1 MTEEIVPSARPPPE
15 PAPNIDARHV
25 VTEHIP
31 PDPAPEYL
39 VEDVNE
45 EEEINEMSQ
54 ELKETETEEN
64 IDYQAAK
71 LWAAGAINNEIASTF
86 NDVAPQGSVLDERMH
101 MLEHIVQSYMD
112 SERNTSDDTHLWAEI
127 ESAQDME
134 VYRGVV
140 TATADMPQ
148 VHGLDSDKVIMKS
161 VASNDEGMPDT
172 GANINVTN
180 KMANLVQVVSIEPFN
195 LHLAEEKDESNTA
208 KCTHKGLYPLTDDR
222 SGNITYTP
230 MYFNAA
236 VTGTIISPAFILR
249 HSDIFTT
256 CMQTLHKDDR
266 PGKLRFESESGMHSL
281 RIALVKRNDLYYIP
295 TTPYQVCSDFP
306 SVMTTKYSAEDDGEV
321 APVINKTS
329 HTNPVTHQQQV
340 ESELWSARLGQCSE
354 NQLDLITD
362 GADGLPRKFHY
373 HPFRYIDYKE
383 EARVKKQPSK
393 KKATRI
399 SEAGKSFF
407 MDFAFLRAS
416 SKDYTKTKVKQDRIV
431 KSYDGYNSHL
441 VVVDEAT
448 SYVWVFLLKSKEPPI
463 ETVLEFLKIHGN
475 KDGGIVRTDQGGE
488 LARSDEF
495 KTKLLKERHYVVER
509 TGADSPS
516 QNGGAETMNGILGV
530 ITRTLLYGA
539 DLPAQYWSSALIH
552 AVYLY
557 NRRVH
562 SRTGITPF
570 EGWFG
575 VKPNLKYLRVFGARV
590 CVKKTGHRPAKLDK
604 HSFSGVF
611 LGYSATDQNIVYLE
625 LNTGRV
631 LTSHHATFD
640 EAWYLFS
647 KRPPAAQLL
656 YDLGRMPEQ
665 EELTNDMIRSNAAPA
680 PHPPMNWVDQKEKS
694 LHDVGVAMNTPL
706 PFHWEQA
713 PNQSIG
719 AAAASVDGGCYEG
732 TVLDPSNY
740 SAIFSKY
747 NISKRDIAQVYMSHD
762 PYADE
767 FTRTIDLRRHTHTSH
782 GAAGL
787 AFVPNPKDKRLTLH
801 HIKPGTCA
809 AMIPRWRSECRGAW
823 LKAING
829 KTVETV
835 QDVNDAFE
843 ALLAEKAKTCEIT
856 LAHPEIKHGLTEDG
870 IPQVN
875 LDQLN
880 PRRSLTGPAILP
892 PIIKQATPAPL
903 YDREGEVYIDGLP
916 EVNKLTRGKLMK
928 EDDWPEWKLS
938 EWTQLDQYD
947 KQGMFGDV
955 VKKYDIIKQAREEFG
970 ETERG
975 NLPTGI
981 FRLVWTYAKKL
992 AGDVKVR
999 RKSRAAIDGSPRAGQ
1014 AEIIGPTFANCADQ
1028 TASRLFYAI
1037 SAAENLLLYGGDV
1050 SNAFAEAP
1058 GPEKHFFI
1066 QPDKAFKEWWT
1077 EHKKRPPLKD
1087 DEVITGLRAFQGH
1100 PEAAR
1105 AWDKHS
1111 DKILRQI
1118 GFTPTVHEPCL
1129 YSGVVDGERVLFLR
1143 QVDDFAIAASHESI
1157 ANKILDKIDDF
1168 LTFPIK
1174 RLGLLKLFNGVDIEQ
1189 TSEYIK
1195 ISVESYLNKI
1205 MEKHLQE
1212 WMNAPDEYPLA
1223 QHGPTPLPTKKRFL
1237 EGFLA
1242 AEGERSTD
1250 GTPDMKYQRQMEAKL
1265 KISYRSAIGEIIW
1278 AMTTCR
1284 PDVSHAAVKCSQ
1296 FSSCPHKL
1304 HYHGVRHILKY
1315 LYQTKDDGITFW
1327 RSTPREDLPN
1337 KARPPI
1343 STPLNELF
1351 HQKRREFAPTEL
1363 NAQADSDW
1371 ATCPRTRRSFTGVV
1385 VRMAGGT
1392 ISWKTRLQE
1401 VVAQSSAEAELMAAN
1416 DAGKMILYIRSILWD
1431 LGIPQMAAT
1440 VIGEDNDAC
1449 TAIGNAQKTSPR
1461 TRHMDIRYRAL
1472 SDWIER
1478 DLLILERV
1486 DTSVNTSDH
1495 LTKLLG
1501 RVLFHRHNDYLMGH
1515 VPPKYTTAFYELFHP
1530 KLTTNVETSTNSYTL
1545 ETSPTN
1551 STDIGDKVVKSLTA
1565 KWDLL
1570 CHLVED
1576 SDAIG
1581 TIQYQ
1586 TSDIELW
1593 GGGSITVRR

>member
-1 MTEEIVPSARPPPE
+1 
-15 PAPNIDARHV
+15 
-25 VTEHIP
+25 
-31 PDPAPEYL
+31 
-39 VEDVNE
+39 
-45 EEEINEMSQ
+45 
-54 ELKETETEEN
+54 
-64 IDYQAAK
+64 
-71 LWAAGAINNEIASTF
+71 
-86 NDVAPQGSVLDERMH
+86 
-101 MLEHIVQSYMD
+101 
-112 SERNTSDDTHLWAEI
+112 
-127 ESAQDME
+127 
-134 VYRGVV
+134 
-140 TATADMPQ
+140 
-148 VHGLDSDKVIMKS
+148 
-161 VASNDEGMPDT
+161 
-172 GANINVTN
+172 
-180 KMANLVQVVSIEPFN
+180 
-195 LHLAEEKDESNTA
+195 
-208 KCTHKGLYPLTDDR
+208 
-222 SGNITYTP
+222 
-230 MYFNAA
+230 
-236 VTGTIISPAFILR
+236 
-249 HSDIFTT
+249 
-256 CMQTLHKDDR
+256 
-266 PGKLRFESESGMHSL
+266 
-281 RIALVKRNDLYYIP
+281 
-295 TTPYQVCSDFP
+295 
-306 SVMTTKYSAEDDGEV
+306 
-321 APVINKTS
+321 
-329 HTNPVTHQQQV
+329 
-340 ESELWSARLGQCSE
+340 
-354 NQLDLITD
+354 
-362 GADGLPRKFHY
+362 
-373 HPFRYIDYKE
+373 
-383 EARVKKQPSK
+383 
-393 KKATRI
+393 
-399 SEAGKSFF
+399 
-407 MDFAFLRAS
+407 
-416 SKDYTKTKVKQDRIV
+416 
-431 KSYDGYNSHL
+431 
-441 VVVDEAT
+441 
-448 SYVWVFLLKSKEPPI
+448 
-463 ETVLEFLKIHGN
+463 
-475 KDGGIVRTDQGGE
+475 
-488 LARSDEF
+488 
-495 KTKLLKERHYVVER
+495 
-509 TGADSPS
+509 
-516 QNGGAETMNGILGV
+516 
-530 ITRTLLYGA
+530 
-539 DLPAQYWSSALIH
+539 
-552 AVYLY
+552 
-557 NRRVH
+557 
-562 SRTGITPF
+562 
-570 EGWFG
+570 
-575 VKPNLKYLRVFGARV
+575 
-590 CVKKTGHRPAKLDK
+590 
-604 HSFSGVF
+604 
-611 LGYSATDQNIVYLE
+611 
-625 LNTGRV
+625 
-631 LTSHHATFD
+631 
-640 EAWYLFS
+640 
-647 KRPPAAQLL
+647 
-656 YDLGRMPEQ
+656 
-665 EELTNDMIRSNAAPA
+665 
-680 PHPPMNWVDQKEKS
+680 
-694 LHDVGVAMNTPL
+694 
-706 PFHWEQA
+706 
-713 PNQSIG
+713 
-719 AAAASVDGGCYEG
+719 
-732 TVLDPSNY
+732 
-740 SAIFSKY
+740 
-747 NISKRDIAQVYMSHD
+747 MSHD
-762 PYADE
+762 PYAAE
-767 FTRTIDLRRHTHTSH
+767 FTRTIDLRGHTPTSH
-782 GAAGL
+782 SAAGL

-809 AMIPRWRSECRGAW
+809 AKIPRWRSECRGAW

-829 KTVETV
+829 KTVETL
-835 QDVNDAFE
+835 QDVNEAFE
-843 ALLAEKAKTCEIT
+843 ALLSEKAKTCEIT

-880 PRRSLTGPAILP
+880 PRRSLIGPPILP
-892 PIIKQATPAPL
+892 PIIKQATPAPV
-903 YDREGEVYIDGLP
+903 YDREGDVYIDGLP

-955 VKKYDIIKQAREEFG
+955 VKKSDVIKQAREEFG
-970 ETERG
+970 EKERG
-975 NLPTGI
+975 KLPLGI

-1037 SAAENLLLYGGDV
+1037 SAAENLLLFGGDV

-1129 YSGVVDGERVLFLR
+1129 YSGLVDGERVLFLR

-1174 RLGLLKLFNGVDIEQ
+1174 RLGLLKLFNGVDIDQ

-1205 MEKHLQE
+1205 MEKHLQA
-1212 WMNAPDEYPLA
+1212 WMNAPDEFPLA
-1223 QHGPTPLPTKKRFL
+1223 QHGPTPLPTKKRFV

-1242 AEGERSTD
+1242 AEGERTAD
-1250 GTPDMKYQRQMEAKL
+1250 GTPDMKYQRQMEAEL

-1315 LYQTKDDGITFW
+1315 LYQTKEDGITFW
-1327 RSTPREDLPN
+1327 RSTPRDDLP
-1337 KARPPI
+1337 KKSRPNI
-1343 STPLNELF
+1343 VTPLNELF
-1351 HQKRREFAPTEL
+1351 HQKRREFAPNEI

-1401 VVAQSSAEAELMAAN
+1401 VVALSSAEAELMAAN

-1472 SDWIER
+1472 ADWIER

-1530 KLTTNVETSTNSYTL
+1530 KLMTNVAKSTNSYTL

-1551 STDIGDKVVKSLTA
+1551 STNIGDKVVKSLTA

-1570 CHLVED
+1570 CQLVED

-1581 TIQYQ
+1581 TIQYPM
-1586 TSDIELW
+1586 
-1593 GGGSITVRR
+1593 